1 VNTYI
6 LDTHVL
12 LWWLFKSGRLSYRAT
27 AIIRNSRNSL
37 LISTAS
43 AWEIGTKHRI
53 GKLPE
58 ADSIINDLPSLLQRA
73 RIATI
78 DITLKDALLAGTLKL
93 DHRDP
98 FDRMII
104 AQGKLRDLPI
114 ITNDQVFHDS
124 AADLA
129 LEIIW

>member
-1 VNTYI
+1 MI
-6 LDTHVL
+6 LLDTHVL
-12 LWWLFKSGRLSYRAT
+12 VWWLFKSGRLSYRVT
-27 AIIRNSRNSL
+27 DIIRNSRNSL

-58 ADSIINDLPSLLQRA
+58 AGSIINDLATLLQRA
-73 RIATI
+73 RIGTI
-78 DITLKDALLAGTLKL
+78 DITLKDALLAGTFKH

-114 ITNDQVFHDS
+114 ITNDQVFHNS
-124 AADLA
+124 AAELA
-129 LEIIW
+129 IETIW